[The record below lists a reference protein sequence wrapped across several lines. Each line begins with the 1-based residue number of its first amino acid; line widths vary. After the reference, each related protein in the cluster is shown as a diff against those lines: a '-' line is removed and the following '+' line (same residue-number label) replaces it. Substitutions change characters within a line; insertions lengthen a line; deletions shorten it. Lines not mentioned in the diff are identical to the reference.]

1 MTRQARSGTGA
12 GIGLLQ
18 GVAMYTGAV
27 LGTGVLAL
35 PALAAR
41 QAGPASLL
49 AWAALV
55 LLSVPVAATFA
66 ALAGR
71 YPDAGGVATF
81 AARAFGPRLAAVTG
95 WWFYFLVPVGV
106 PVLGLFG
113 GAYVAAAAGGGHA
126 TALAVGATLV
136 AVAVAA
142 NWVGL
147 RLSGRLQLVLAALLA
162 ALLVVAVA
170 ASAPHA
176 RIANLSPFAPHGW
189 LAVGGAATLLVWSF
203 AGWETV
209 THLAA
214 EFADPAGDLRRATAL
229 ALVLIGTLYLG
240 LAAASVL
247 VLGPRLEHL
256 DAPLAVLL
264 ARGRGTT
271 AAATIAAVVAVVV
284 TLGTINAYLASA
296 ARLGAALGRDGALPA
311 WLASGGRAG
320 EVPRRSLATV
330 AALTGTVFAGL
341 LATGAD
347 THVLVLAT
355 TSCMAAVYAV
365 GCAAGVRLLP
375 RGSLGR
381 RVAVAATVL
390 VACLLLLAGRFLAWP
405 LVLAAGALASRA
417 RVAGTRMGRGAP
429 AARSHVTAPDAPRP
443 NADQPIPAAST
454 PLDRTP
460 LQATIPSRAKPGSTT
475 LRP

>member
-1 MTRQARSGTGA
+1 MVWGQRT

-18 GVAMYTGAV
+18 GVALYTGAV

-49 AWAALV
+49 AWAGLV
-55 LLSVPVAATFA
+55 LLSVPLASTFA

-81 AARAFGPRLAAVTG
+81 AARAFGPRWATVTG
-95 WWFYFLVPVGV
+95 WWFYCSVPVGV

-113 GAYVAAAAGGGHA
+113 GAYVAAATGGGRT
-126 TALAVGATLV
+126 TALAVAAALV

-147 RLSGRLQLVLAALLA
+147 RLSGRLQLTLAALLA
-162 ALLVVAVA
+162 ALLTAAIA

-176 RIANLSPFAPHGW
+176 RAANLYPFAPHGW

-203 AGWETV
+203 AGWEAV

-214 EFADPAGDLRRATAL
+214 EFADPVRDLRRATAAAL
-229 ALVLIGTLYLG
+229 ALIGALYLG

-247 VLGPRLEHL
+247 VLGPRLDQV

-264 ARGRGTT
+264 TRGLGGSIRVG
-271 AAATIAAVVAVVV
+271 TIAAVVAVVV
-284 TLGTINAYLASA
+284 TLGTMNAYVASA
-296 ARLGAALGRDGALPA
+296 ARLGAALGRDGALPG
-311 WLASGGRAG
+311 WLARGGQAG

-330 AALTGTVFAGL
+330 AALTGLVLAGL
-341 LATGAD
+341 VVTGAD
-347 THVLVLAT
+347 VHPLVLAT
-355 TSCMAAVYAV
+355 TSCLAAIYTV

-375 RGSLGR
+375 RGSPGR
-381 RVAVAATVL
+381 RAAAAATAL
-390 VACLLLLAGRFLAWP
+390 VAGLLLLAGPFLAWP
-405 LVLAAGALASRA
+405 LVLATGALATRRLLG
-417 RVAGTRMGRGAP
+417 RVPNAQRGRG
-429 AARSHVTAPDAPRP
+429 TA
-443 NADQPIPAAST
+443 NATPPSPSVRAS
-454 PLDRTP
+454 
-460 LQATIPSRAKPGSTT
+460 S
-475 LRP
+475 LR